1 MSNKFDTEG
10 FHKEIADVINKY
22 SDKGNQF
29 SNAEILAAMT
39 SIYVTTEQ
47 LAVSDKV
54 AAKYLLD
61 RVIEQACS

>member
-10 FHKEIADVINKY
+10 FQKEITDVINKY

-39 SIYVTTEQ
+39 SIYVATVQ